1 MRLDQFIV
9 SQFTWFDKTPRRK
22 RKRECDGSTS
32 ETPRV
37 LTIGGKPS
45 FPRSRMGTLPV
56 PLRSVRNVKPS
67 GDSGPVPDTLDIL
80 PRDTLAFV
88 NFELRALAIRA

>member
-22 RKRECDGSTS
+22 RKRECDGSTNQA
-32 ETPRV
+32 TRF
-37 LTIGGKPS
+37 TS
-45 FPRSRMGTLPV
+45 FPRSGVGTLPL
-56 PLRSVRNVKPS
+56 PLCGVRNVKPS
-67 GDSGPVPDTLDIL
+67 NYSGPVPYTLDIL
-80 PRDTLAFV
+80 ARDTLAFV